1 MRSKRPHVLPFPTPT
16 DTAGSPPT
24 RPPLGVVA
32 TMSIDATEVARL
44 IARNVADG
52 WVAPLNDE
60 RHRESGTGATD
71 HCPQCGA
78 LRRHDPP
85 RTSNVFPFPRP
96 AASPPPSRLP
106 TEGAAT
112 GPISAADMSRLIGR
126 DESRAAR
133 PRRQLVPTVVLS
145 VRPHDGCRRRIA
157 LPTFRALLGEPT
169 WSLVTQFLV
178 TGRWYAEGLDLAL
191 ALLACADGHRGRMS
205 AGDEAHARIA
215 LYTLVLDMLD
225 RLDAWDTYLDVWQ
238 QLRQHTAYTV
248 RHGRAAATDPRAQ
261 PYVVGRQGDRTDLHF
276 LWYTDHRARLIARKV
291 AKHRAG
297 GPVGHLRHHPQS
309 ALSATELQ
317 RRLAWVARSGHMRR
331 WQDTEPA
338 PAADEEVRGEPADP
352 HRPASERCARPDR
365 PPVLSLLLAD

>member
-1 MRSKRPHVLPFPTPT
+1 
-16 DTAGSPPT
+16 
-24 RPPLGVVA
+24 
-32 TMSIDATEVARL
+32 
-44 IARNVADG
+44 
-52 WVAPLNDE
+52 
-60 RHRESGTGATD
+60 
-71 HCPQCGA
+71 
-78 LRRHDPP
+78 
-85 RTSNVFPFPRP
+85 
-96 AASPPPSRLP
+96 
-106 TEGAAT
+106 
-112 GPISAADMSRLIGR
+112 MSRLIGR
-126 DESRAAR
+126 DESRAAH

-157 LPTFRALLGEPT
+157 LPTFRTLLGEPT

-191 ALLACADGHRGRMS
+191 ALLACADGHRGCMS

-276 LWYTDHRARLIARKV
+276 LWYTDHRARLITRKV